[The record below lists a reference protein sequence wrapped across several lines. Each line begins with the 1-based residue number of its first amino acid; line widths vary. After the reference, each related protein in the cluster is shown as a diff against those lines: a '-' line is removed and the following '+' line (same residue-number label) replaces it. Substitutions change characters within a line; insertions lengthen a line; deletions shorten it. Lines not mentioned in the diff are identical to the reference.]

1 MFLKDLP
8 LDKDEK
14 SIFVRMVG
22 KRLNVGNGELKLTAD
37 KFPNRMENRKYL
49 IFLLENLVAEAK
61 KLNAMKNEFVHRKQQ
76 A

>member
-1 MFLKDLP
+1 MDAA
-8 LDKDEK
+8 EK
-14 SIFVRMVG
+14 EIFVRMVG

-49 IFLLENLVAEAK
+49 IFLLENLISESK
-61 KLNAMKNEFVHRKQQ
+61 KLNALKSEFAPQKQPE